1 MAYINEKRVQIQ
13 AFKAHLSKTDSLQ
26 WGLAFNS
33 NPKRDGYI
41 NGADLRAAFPRKSS
55 SELGDYGNNR
65 GAIDTKEKI
74 IDAGKAEEFEALIE
88 ELFPNGIDETELNDL
103 LWFDDDY
110 ILEAL
115 GITEEGEEEE

>member
-1 MAYINEKRVQIQ
+1 MKVYQEISIESFEAW
-13 AFKAHLSKTDSLQ
+13 S
-26 WGLAFNS
+26 
-33 NPKRDGYI
+33 
-41 NGADLRAAFPRKSS
+41 
-55 SELGDYGNNR
+55 

-74 IDAGKAEEFEALIE
+74 IYAGKAEEFEALID

-110 ILEAL
+110 IFEAL

>member
-1 MAYINEKRVQIQ
+1 MKVYQEISIESFEAW
-13 AFKAHLSKTDSLQ
+13 S
-26 WGLAFNS
+26 
-33 NPKRDGYI
+33 
-41 NGADLRAAFPRKSS
+41 
-55 SELGDYGNNR
+55 

-88 ELFPNGIDETELNDL
+88 ELFPNGIDETELNDF